1 MIAAISLMRRRHDAP
16 VTQFRRHWL
25 DVHGPLV
32 CRFSGI
38 RRYVQCHVVASPV
51 SNAAAR
57 EMAIDGF
64 PILFFDNDDDRRQ
77 AQRSPEMALCN
88 VDSRDF
94 VGAVSR
100 VTADVEDVVPLTPE
114 QQRISVIAL
123 TLPGQDGTAEA
134 LRRLPRLRGLIR
146 YHVRKQGAAANSTIA
161 HLSVT
166 VGDVAQA
173 WFDGLVDLEEALAG
187 WNMPEVGLFVVEAH
201 WLVSRVQP
209 L

>member
-1 MIAAISLMRRRHDAP
+1 MIAAISLMRRRPDAP

-25 DVHGPLV
+25 GVHGPLV
-32 CRFSGI
+32 CRFPGI
-38 RRYVQCHVVASPV
+38 RQYMQCHVIASPV
-51 SNAAAR
+51 INAAAR

-100 VTADVEDVVPLTPE
+100 VTADVEDVVPLAPE
-114 QQRISVIAL
+114 HQRISVIAL

-161 HLSVT
+161 HLPVT

-201 WLVSRVQP
+201 WLVSRAQP